1 MWPWRCSLDNRWT
14 HYFLSSYVYF
24 GLTQGGNEN
33 FKVINVTMTNYFH
46 FEEDHQLFYDWIS
59 LFSPSPSY
67 IWERNRVIGDHY
79 RIIVTRISNKQ
90 FTCIN
95 KVNLRKE
102 YPFPCE
108 SQINQRYSIKKNRM
122 YNLENKCVTWGGIKC
137 VNWKK
142 MCKLEKKMF
151 NLGKYV

>member
-33 FKVINVTMTNYFH
+33 FKVIKVTTTNYFH

-59 LFSPSPSY
+59 LFSPSTSY

-122 YNLENKCVTWGGIKC
+122 YNLENKCVTWGE
-137 VNWKK
+137 
-142 MCKLEKKMF
+142 MCEFEK
-151 NLGKYV
+151 NV

>member
-1 MWPWRCSLDNRWT
+1 
-14 HYFLSSYVYF
+14 
-24 GLTQGGNEN
+24 
-33 FKVINVTMTNYFH
+33 MTNYFH

-59 LFSPSPSY
+59 LFSPSTSY

-95 KVNLRKE
+95 KVSLRKE

-122 YNLENKCVTWGGIKC
+122 YNLENKCVTWGE
-137 VNWKK
+137 
-142 MCKLEKKMF
+142 MCELEK
-151 NLGKYV
+151 NV